1 MPQRRDRSYKE
12 EPSRNYRAQK
22 YNNLNKKKTCWMKLT
37 VEWGMALPRIHEVE
51 EKSMECIQS
60 E

>member
-1 MPQRRDRSYKE
+1 MPQRRDRSHKE

-22 YNNLNKKKTCWMKLT
+22 YNNLNKKNLLDEINSG
-37 VEWGMALPRIHEVE
+37 VGMALPRIHEVE

>member
-22 YNNLNKKKTCWMKLT
+22 YNNLNKKKLA
-37 VEWGMALPRIHEVE
+37 G
-51 EKSMECIQS
+51 
-60 E
+60 